1 MEYALLRYWHKTYV
15 LSRPKKIPMD
25 SWMFICTLILIRYYM
40 FISTLIFMSSLSC
53 LYYTPKIL
61 GQILHNLKYEIYNSF
76 LI

>member
-1 MEYALLRYWHKTYV
+1 
-15 LSRPKKIPMD
+15 
-25 SWMFICTLILIRYYM
+25 MFICTLILIRHYM